1 MIKSWMVIGGCDVVS
16 RDVEQCIK
24 TKGCE
29 VVSTPAPFP
38 MVNLWSVD
46 SYDVDNHIY
55 LRSMV
60 CI

>member
-29 VVSTPAPFP
+29 VVSTPAPSL
-38 MVNLWSVD
+38 MVNL
-46 SYDVDNHIY
+46 
-55 LRSMV
+55 
-60 CI
+60 